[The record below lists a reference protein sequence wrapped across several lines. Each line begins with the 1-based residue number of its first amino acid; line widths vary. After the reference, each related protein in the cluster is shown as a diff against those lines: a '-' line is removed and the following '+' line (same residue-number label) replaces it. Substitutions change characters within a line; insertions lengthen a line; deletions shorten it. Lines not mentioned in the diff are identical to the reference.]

1 MSKVTLSELEQYLW
15 GAANILRGP
24 VDASDFKSYIFPLL
38 FFKRISDVY
47 DEEFKEALEESE
59 GDEEYAGLSEFHDF
73 IIPEKA
79 HWKNVQEVTQNVGQ
93 ALQYAFREI
102 EKTNQE
108 KLYSIFG
115 DVNWTNKD
123 RLSDALLIDLINH
136 FSSKTLSKEN
146 VEPDMLGQAYEY
158 LIKKFADLT
167 NRKAGEFYTPRPI
180 VHLMGSILKPQEGE
194 TIYDPACGSG
204 GMLLESYQYV
214 QRSGGD
220 ARTLKLYGQ
229 EKNLTTSSISRI
241 NLFLHA
247 IQSFQIIRGD
257 TLREPAFLE
266 GDRLAKFDV
275 VIANPPFSLEK
286 WGHENWP
293 QDPYGRNI
301 AGTPPKSN
309 GDYAWVQHMI
319 ASMAP
324 STGRMAIVLPHG
336 VLFRQGAEGTIRK
349 TLIEKDLLEA
359 VIGLGPNLFY
369 GTGISACVLV
379 FRAKKNDERKNK
391 VLFIDASEQYLKGR
405 SQNFFLPEHAEA
417 VLKWYEDFG
426 NIENISQVVELSEIR
441 KNEFNL
447 NIPLYVKKV
456 HEVEEIDLKATLEQ
470 LKKDYA
476 AFLESE
482 EKMKRLL
489 KEVNIL

>member
-1 MSKVTLSELEQYLW
+1 
-15 GAANILRGP
+15 
-24 VDASDFKSYIFPLL
+24 LL

-79 HWKNVQEVTQNVGQ
+79 HWKDVQEVTQNVGQ

-136 FSSKTLSKEN
+136 FSSKTLSKKN

-214 QRSGGD
+214 QRNGGD

-266 GDRLAKFDV
+266 GDRLAQFDV

-286 WGHENWP
+286 WGHENWS

-301 AGTPPKSN
+301 AGTPPKST

-319 ASMAP
+319 ASMTP

-336 VLFRQGAEGTIRK
+336 ALFRQGAEGTIRK
-349 TLIEKDLLEA
+349 ALIDKNLLEA

-369 GTGISACVLV
+369 GTGISACILV
-379 FRAKKNDERKNK
+379 FRAKKIDDRKNK

-456 HEVEEIDLKATLEQ
+456 HEIEEIDLKSTLEQ

>member
-1 MSKVTLSELEQYLW
+1 
-15 GAANILRGP
+15 
-24 VDASDFKSYIFPLL
+24 
-38 FFKRISDVY
+38 
-47 DEEFKEALEESE
+47 
-59 GDEEYAGLSEFHDF
+59 
-73 IIPEKA
+73 
-79 HWKNVQEVTQNVGQ
+79 
-93 ALQYAFREI
+93 
-102 EKTNQE
+102 
-108 KLYSIFG
+108 
-115 DVNWTNKD
+115 
-123 RLSDALLIDLINH
+123 
-136 FSSKTLSKEN
+136 
-146 VEPDMLGQAYEY
+146 
-158 LIKKFADLT
+158 
-167 NRKAGEFYTPRPI
+167 
-180 VHLMGSILKPQEGE
+180 
-194 TIYDPACGSG
+194 
-204 GMLLESYQYV
+204 MLLESYQYV

-257 TLREPAFLE
+257 TLKEPSFLE
-266 GDRLAKFDV
+266 GDRLAQFDV

-286 WGHENWP
+286 WGHENWS

-324 STGRMAIVLPHG
+324 SSGRMAIVLPHG
-336 VLFRQGAEGTIRK
+336 ALFRQGAEGTIRK
-349 TLIEKDLLEA
+349 ALIEKDLLEA

-369 GTGISACVLV
+369 GTGISACILV
-379 FRAKKNDERKNK
+379 FRAKKIDERKNK

-405 SQNFFLPEHAEA
+405 NQNLFLPEHAEA

-441 KNEFNL
+441 ENEFNL

-456 HEVEEIDLKATLEQ
+456 HEAEEIDLKATLEQ